1 MQSRCGGGT
10 GDGRMC
16 ENETAVSEQANEE
29 AAMSTAQAAVAGR
42 AAPHRP
48 DAWRRIVRAAAAYAE
63 LTKLRLTSLVVTT
76 TAVGFALASGAGWD
90 VRKGLATLA
99 GTALAAA
106 GAMALNQRIE
116 SARDARM
123 ERTRLRPVPA
133 GAIGARAATAFGIAS
148 AGSGLALLGLAANLL
163 TAALGLAVVLV
174 YTLVYTPL
182 KARTPFCTLFGAVCG
197 ALPPMMG
204 WSAAAGRLG
213 FGAWLLGGLLFLWQI
228 PHFLALAWLYRD
240 DYRRGGF
247 RMLPILDPEGVLTGN
262 VVVVY
267 SLALVPVGIVAAL
280 GRLTGWA
287 FAAGALLLGAG
298 LVALA
303 LRLAAERTD
312 RPARR
317 LFLAT
322 LAYLPLLLGLMVAD
336 RVAPGARGAATAVVA
351 ASGTGGGAVAGAPS
365 R

>member
-1 MQSRCGGGT
+1 M
-10 GDGRMC
+10 
-16 ENETAVSEQANEE
+16 SEPANGEATVRVAE
-29 AAMSTAQAAVAGR
+29 AAAAGPR
-42 AAPHRP
+42 PPRQP
-48 DAWRRIVRAAAAYAE
+48 DAWRRVARAGAAYAE
-63 LTKLRLTSLVVTT
+63 LTKLRLTALVVTT
-76 TAVGFALASGAGWD
+76 AAVGFALASGARWD
-90 VRKGLATLA
+90 VGKGLATLA

-123 ERTRLRPVPA
+123 ERTRLRPLPT
-133 GAIGARAATAFGIAS
+133 GAIGARTATAFGVAA
-148 AGSGLALLGLAANLL
+148 AGSGLALLALAANLL
-163 TAALGLAVVLV
+163 TAALGLAVVLL

-213 FGAWLLGGLLFLWQI
+213 FGAWVLGGLLFLWQI
-228 PHFLALAWLYRD
+228 PHFLALAWLYRE

-247 RMLPILDPEGVLTGN
+247 RMLPILDPEGVLTGS

-280 GRLTGWA
+280 GGLTGWA
-287 FAAGALLLGAG
+287 FAAGALVLGAG
-298 LVALA
+298 LVVLA
-303 LRLAAERTD
+303 LRLAAERSD

-336 RVAPGARGAATAVVA
+336 RVPPGAPGAATAVVA
-351 ASGTGGGAVAGAPS
+351 AGRTAGGAAAGAPA